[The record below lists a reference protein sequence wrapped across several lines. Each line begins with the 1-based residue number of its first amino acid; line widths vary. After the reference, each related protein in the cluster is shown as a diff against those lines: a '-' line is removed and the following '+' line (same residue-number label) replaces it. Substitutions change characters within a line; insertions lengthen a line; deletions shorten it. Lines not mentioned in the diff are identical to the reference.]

1 LETRRKNEKGR
12 IFLGEVINYEI
23 NDEGYGTIRLK
34 RPEKQNAI
42 SLHMAEQLQEKLVE
56 AREANL
62 KFLILTGVENRMFS
76 AGGDL
81 NDLHG
86 ELSTS
91 EAFARLK
98 PMMDVLQMVLHFP
111 VPVIALLNGNALG
124 GGCELALAC
133 DIRIAS
139 PNAKFGLPELNLGII
154 PGAGGTQR
162 LSRIIGQG
170 RALDMILTGEMID
183 AETALQIGLVKEII
197 HKNQWKESIETIAEN
212 IIAKGPVAVQLAKMS
227 VLKGNDLSMEAALLI
242 EKLAQTISFATE
254 DRKEGTK
261 AFLEKR
267 KPNFAN
273 K

>member
-1 LETRRKNEKGR
+1 METRRKNEKGR

-23 NDEGYGTIRLK
+23 NDEGYGTIRLN

-86 ELSTS
+86 ELSTG

-124 GGCELALAC
+124 GGCELATAC
-133 DIRIAS
+133 DIRIAKA
-139 PNAKFGLPELNLGII
+139 NTKFGFIQSTIGILPGW
-154 PGAGGTQR
+154 GGGTILYKKVQPDFALDWIAR
-162 LSRIIGQG
+162 GAILDACELEEKGWIHHVIDDKDWDDAIYLENYIAKSEEQMRLLKKQFTINIAADELSR
-170 RALDMILTGEMID
+170 LMVE
-183 AETALQIGLVKEII
+183 EVKSAASLWESEA
-197 HKNQWKESIETIAEN
+197 HKQA
-212 IIAKGPVAVQLAKMS
+212 
-227 VLKGNDLSMEAALLI
+227 I
-242 EKLAQTISFATE
+242 EKFS
-254 DRKEGTK
+254 KK
-261 AFLEKR
+261 K
-267 KPNFAN
+267 
-273 K
+273 